1 MDGPSVDDAAL
12 KPPGQTTVTP
22 RSSADSTLD
31 CLGEIEINGERALV
45 VWPQMGD
52 AVAVDFKADGH
63 RYGLVSLLNT
73 DLPQLLP
80 NPLTSRQITEE
91 QQARVLD
98 AVCALWDGRI
108 SNG

>member
-1 MDGPSVDDAAL
+1 MAGPSIDDAAL

-22 RSSADSTLD
+22 RSDANSPLD
-31 CLGEIEINGERALV
+31 CLGEIDVDGEPALV
-45 VWPQMGD
+45 VWPRLGD

-63 RYGLVSLLNT
+63 RYGLVSLLDT

-80 NPLTSRQITEE
+80 NPLTSRQLSEE

-98 AVCALWDGRI
+98 AVCALWDGRA